1 MMTPA
6 PPDIPRSKLAYVP
19 PTFFGA
25 VMGISG
31 LGLAW
36 RQAELAL
43 GWPAL
48 PGDIVLIV
56 GAIVLSVVAAAYAL
70 KCLLHTDMLWQDF
83 AHPVKG
89 PFLAGAP
96 LAFLLQV
103 PALSP
108 VYAPAAHTVYFFGA
122 ALSLFLTLYI
132 FSRWYLRPQE
142 LNQMNA
148 IWLIPGVG
156 SFLAALTGVPLGYT
170 ELSWFFFAVGVVIWM
185 FLSSVLLFRL
195 MFGPA
200 YPTPLLPSYL
210 VPIVPPGLM
219 SMIYPLLVPGPVQP
233 FTKVVYFF
241 ALFLTLFNASMIRVF
256 LRVRFSMGWWAYSF
270 PLDTIAAAT
279 LIYGD
284 ATNNPYLLGVG
295 QALLA
300 LATGLIAFI
309 LCRTLIEVFA
319 GRVLIPDPPPA
330 QTPVQP

>member
-1 MMTPA
+1 MKTTSDTTS
-6 PPDIPRSKLAYVP
+6 PDTKLTHVP
-19 PTFFGA
+19 PTFFGS

-36 RQAELAL
+36 RQAETAL
-43 GWPAL
+43 GWPSL

-56 GAIVLSVVAAAYAL
+56 GAILLSIVAPAYAL
-70 KCLLHTDMLWQDF
+70 KCVLHTDKLWQDF

-103 PALSP
+103 PALSLI
-108 VYAPAAHTVYFFGA
+108 YAPAAHGVFFFGA
-122 ALSLFLTLYI
+122 GLSLFLTLYI
-132 FSRWYLRPQE
+132 FSRWYMRPQE

-156 SFLAALTGVPLGYT
+156 SFLAALTGAPLGYT
-170 ELSWFFFAVGVVIWM
+170 ELSWFFFSIGVVIWM
-185 FLSSVLLFRL
+185 FLSAVLLFRF

-200 YPTPLLPSYL
+200 YPPPLIPSYL

-219 SMIYPLLVPGPVQP
+219 SMIFPLLVPGPVQP

-279 LIYGD
+279 LIYAD
-284 ATNNPYLLGVG
+284 ATGNPYLLAAG
-295 QALLA
+295 QVLLA
-300 LATGLIAFI
+300 FATGLIAYI
-309 LCRTLIEVFA
+309 LCRTVVEVVA
-319 GRVLIPDPPPA
+319 GRVLIPDPAPI
-330 QTPVQP
+330 QPSA